1 MATPFGLRALARKV
15 LGKVSS
21 AVARD
26 GLFEQPGERPATPP
40 LAPQAPAAPSVPA
53 PGGRRSESPVAR
65 WASLD
70 EAAARVQES
79 GRPRLVNFWATWCI
93 PCVEEFPALKAL
105 AASLGDEVDVFGI
118 SWDLFDPRGEPDEI
132 REHVEN
138 FSIGHQLTWPSLVL
152 RPEVAPSDFIARL
165 GLTYDKIPQTWL
177 IAADG
182 TVLRRLH
189 GPVEHAQIEEL
200 RRLLASPSS
209 G

>member
-40 LAPQAPAAPSVPA
+40 LAPQPTAAPVPAAPS
-53 PGGRRSESPVAR
+53 GRRSASPVAH
-65 WASLD
+65 WATLE
-70 EAAARVQES
+70 EAAALVQGP

-138 FSIGHQLTWPSLVL
+138 FSIGHQLTWPSHVL
-152 RPEVAPSDFIARL
+152 RPDVVPADFMARL
-165 GLTYDKIPQTWL
+165 GLSYDKIPQTWL
-177 IAADG
+177 VAADG
-182 TVLRRLH
+182 TVLRRVH

-200 RRLLASPSS
+200 RRQFASPSS